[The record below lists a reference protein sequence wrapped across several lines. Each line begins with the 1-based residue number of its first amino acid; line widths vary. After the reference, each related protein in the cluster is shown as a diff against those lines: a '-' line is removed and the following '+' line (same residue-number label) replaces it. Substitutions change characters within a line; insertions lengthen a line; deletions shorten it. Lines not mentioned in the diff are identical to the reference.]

1 MEKYVEGTR
10 YLVIMCHTKGTITF
24 IKWGLL
30 EAQEPPSNFNG
41 MTMEKGIEMVQRYG
55 PRRRKTRKPPD
66 PEWLQF
72 MSTSEK
78 EAMRQKEW
86 RETSLA
92 DTGLSVRVVN
102 CLEEAG
108 ILTVDDLTHQ
118 TAESLLGITN
128 FGSQTLQQCRRLLA
142 NLSLP
147 HYL

>member
-1 MEKYVEGTR
+1 
-10 YLVIMCHTKGTITF
+10 
-24 IKWGLL
+24 
-30 EAQEPPSNFNG
+30 
-41 MTMEKGIEMVQRYG
+41 MTMEKGIEMVQRFG
-55 PRRRKTRKPPD
+55 PKNRRTRRPPD

-78 EAMRQKEW
+78 EALRQKEW

-118 TAESLLGITN
+118 TTESLLGITN
-128 FGSQTLQQCRRLLA
+128 FGSQTLEQCQRLLA
-142 NLSLP
+142 NLKLP
-147 HYL
+147 HHL